1 MGEKI
6 MARMYKI
13 GWAFRDAIKLGSRSR
28 HIVTTNEFCL
38 ALAKYNHYW
47 TLEQCNEYI
56 LRYQSNFLEID
67 AVKENKTWALRN
79 MGYVM

>member
-1 MGEKI
+1 MTTS
-6 MARMYKI
+6 
-13 GWAFRDAIKLGSRSR
+13 AFQAQLEA
-28 HIVTTNEFCL
+28 V
-38 ALAKYNHYW
+38 NHHW
-47 TLEQCNEYI
+47 TLDQCNEYI

>member
-1 MGEKI
+1 
-6 MARMYKI
+6 MARGYEV
-13 GWAFRDAIKLGSRSR
+13 GWAFRDAIKLDSRSR
-28 HIVTTNEFCL
+28 RMVTTNDFRL

-56 LRYQSNFLEID
+56 LRYQSNFFEID

>member
-1 MGEKI
+1 
-6 MARMYKI
+6 MARGYEV
-13 GWAFRDAIKLGSRSR
+13 GWAFRDAIKLDSRSR
-28 HIVTTNEFCL
+28 RIVTTNEFRL
-38 ALAKYNHYW
+38 ALAKYNHHW

-56 LRYQSNFLEID
+56 LRYQSNFFELD